1 MNQNKSQDKIK
12 TKAVRSKRMAWL
24 LRKAGFPIISV
35 KPDRCKPE
43 YDVYIFEKT
52 SDFQKAFDKIIEES
66 KEPKT

>member
-35 KPDRCKPE
+35 EPDRYKPE

-52 SDFQKAFDKIIEES
+52 LDFQKAFDKIIEES

>member
-1 MNQNKSQDKIK
+1 MNQNKSQDKIR

-24 LRKAGFPIISV
+24 LRRAGFPIISV
-35 KPDRCKPE
+35 EPDRCKPE

-52 SDFQKAFDKIIEES
+52 LDFQKAFDKIIEES

>member
-24 LRKAGFPIISV
+24 LRKVGFPIISV

-52 SDFQKAFDKIIEES
+52 LDFQKAFDKIIEES

>member
-1 MNQNKSQDKIK
+1 MNQNKSQDKIR

-35 KPDRCKPE
+35 EPDRCKPE

-52 SDFQKAFDKIIEES
+52 SDFQKTFDKIIEET

>member
-1 MNQNKSQDKIK
+1 MNQNKSQDKIR

-35 KPDRCKPE
+35 EPDRCKPE

-52 SDFQKAFDKIIEES
+52 LDFQKAFDKIIEES

>member
-35 KPDRCKPE
+35 EPDRCKPE

-52 SDFQKAFDKIIEES
+52 LDFQKAFDKIIEES

>member
-24 LRKAGFPIISV
+24 LRRAGFPIISV
-35 KPDRCKPE
+35 EPDRCKPE

-52 SDFQKAFDKIIEES
+52 LDFQKAFDKIIEES